1 MQNNSDL
8 LNHLKTEKKEMTN
21 IDISVAVKELQSLI
35 NAKFDKAFL
44 VNNQDGRELIL
55 KVHNTEM
62 GTQEIII
69 GIGKYKYITKT
80 EYDRQKPKNPHSFV
94 MLLRKNLRNIKI
106 TKIEQHNFDRIVKI
120 TFEWNELKYM
130 LIIELFKDGNVIL
143 LDSDN
148 KIIMPL
154 RTERFSDR
162 KLIPKEEY
170 RFPTQRDLEP
180 ANLEYEVTKKIF
192 KEELKKEE
200 FIDLEIVRII
210 SRLFGLAGVYAEE
223 ICKIANMDKNLKNPN
238 GEQSEQLY
246 SGIKEFFKLL
256 TTTKPYTI
264 IAEEKTKEEQNNQNN
279 QKEEQQS
286 IAKKIIDVSPIE
298 LIRYEESNL
307 PNLIKLKVENNI
319 KVYKKY
325 YTSYLTALDEY
336 FSQFI
341 LQKDIKKEETKLDKL
356 IKKQERIV
364 NSQIETKAKYEKQS
378 AKNHEK
384 GDLIYAN
391 FTEIDEII
399 NTIRSAREKMEW
411 KQIKKIISENKDN
424 PILGKVESINEK
436 NAELNLK
443 LIAEYGGD
451 LGTLKGNVAIDIR
464 KSAFENADDYYTKA
478 KKFKYK
484 VAGVITALEIS
495 QKKLAKVKQQTE
507 LDAELLKQKQQ
518 NIKKKERRVLKWYEK
533 LKWTIIDNYL
543 VIAGKD
549 ATTNEII
556 VKKYL
561 EKNDI
566 VFHTLMEGA
575 PFTVIKNTSEETP
588 SEETLLEVAKFAV
601 SHSKAWKLGLGSA
614 DVYWVTPEQISKTA
628 ESGEF
633 LKKGA
638 FVIRGKRNFIRS
650 APLDLGVG
658 ILEYDG
664 EKRVTTAPSKTIENS
679 FEKYELIKPG
689 KLKKSNLVK
698 QLLNEFKDYELIDE
712 DIFSI
717 LPPGESEYLNS
728 KDRRLPRRK

>member
-1 MQNNSDL
+1 MQVNSNL
-8 LNHLKTEKKEMTN
+8 LNDVKTEKKEMTN
-21 IDISVAVKELQSLI
+21 IDICVAVKELQNLI

-62 GTQEIII
+62 GTQEIVI
-69 GIGKYKYITKT
+69 GVGKYKYITKT

-120 TFEWNELKYM
+120 TFEWNELKYT

-143 LDSDN
+143 LDKEN
-148 KIIMPL
+148 KIVMPL
-154 RTERFSDR
+154 RNERFSDR

-170 RFPTQRDLEP
+170 KFPAQRDLEP
-180 ANLEYEVTKKIF
+180 ANLEYEVAKKIF
-192 KEELKKEE
+192 KDELQKDE
-200 FIDLEIVRII
+200 FKDLEMVRII
-210 SRLFGLAGVYAEE
+210 SRIFGLAGVYAEE
-223 ICKIANMDKNLKNPN
+223 ICKIANMDKNLKNIN
-238 GEQSEQLY
+238 EEQTEQLY
-246 SGIKEFFKLL
+246 EGIKEFFDLL
-256 TTTKPYTI
+256 TNSKPYAI
-264 IAEEKTKEEQNNQNN
+264 IVEEKTEKEVKDN
-279 QKEEQQS
+279 
-286 IAKKIIDVSPIE
+286 AKKIIDVSPIE

-307 PNLIKLKVENNI
+307 KEKETENLNI
-319 KVYKKY
+319 YKKY
-325 YTSYLTALDEY
+325 YENYLNALDEY

-356 IKKQERIV
+356 IRKQERIV

-378 AKNHEK
+378 AKNHQK

-411 KQIKKIISENKDN
+411 KQIKKIVSENKDN
-424 PILGKVESINEK
+424 PILSKIESINEK

-443 LIAEYGGD
+443 LIAEYGGE
-451 LGTLKGNVAIDIR
+451 LGTIKGNVAIDIR
-464 KSAFENADDYYTKA
+464 ESAFENANSYYTKA
-478 KKFKYK
+478 KKFKNK
-484 VAGVITALEIS
+484 VSGVIVALEIS
-495 QKKLAKVKQQTE
+495 QKKLEKIRQQTE

-543 VIAGKD
+543 IIAGKD

-561 EKNDI
+561 EKNDV

-614 DVYWVTPEQISKTA
+614 DVYWVLPEQISKTA

-658 ILEYDG
+658 IVEYDG
-664 EKRVTTAPSKTIENS
+664 EKRITTAPLKTLENS

-698 QLLNEFKDYELIDE
+698 QLLGEFKDYELIDE
-712 DIFSI
+712 DIFST
-717 LPPGESEYLNS
+717 LPPGESEYVNS
-728 KDRRLPRRK
+728 KDKRLPRRK